1 MSDPVGRLLRRPTG
15 KNPPNTTHTLMEFKP
30 HALYHVYNR
39 GNNSQKIF
47 FSYANYLY
55 FLKKVDTHLL
65 KHCDLLAYCLT
76 PNHFHLLIETNAN
89 LPDDVINRAIQTIL
103 NSYSQAINKQ
113 ENRTGSLFQQ
123 PSKAKFLENN
133 ASYAET
139 CFHYIHQNP
148 LRAGL
153 VRDIE
158 NWKFSS
164 VKDYALLR
172 NNKICNLRKAR
183 LLFDIP
189 DHGSAFLKLSN
200 EVVSKENLDII
211 I

>member
-1 MSDPVGRLLRRPTG
+1 
-15 KNPPNTTHTLMEFKP
+15 MEFKP

-65 KHCDLLAYCLT
+65 KHCDLLAYCLM

-123 PSKAKFLENN
+123 HTK
-133 ASYAET
+133 
-139 CFHYIHQNP
+139 
-148 LRAGL
+148 
-153 VRDIE
+153 
-158 NWKFSS
+158 SS
-164 VKDYALLR
+164 
-172 NNKICNLRKAR
+172 
-183 LLFDIP
+183 F
-189 DHGSAFLKLSN
+189 
-200 EVVSKENLDII
+200 
-211 I
+211 